1 MAHSDGKHVM
11 LSYNWKSQ
19 DIVKKVYDIL
29 KDILKDEIRV
39 WMDIQGD
46 MKDDMYDRYV
56 SQHKCYCS

>member
-1 MAHSDGKHVM
+1 MALSNEKHVM

-29 KDILKDEIRV
+29 KDEIRV
-39 WMDIQGD
+39 WMDIKGD

-56 SQHKCYCS
+56 SQHKYYCS